1 MNCLGLKIRECRET
15 HKIKWVHRLKN
26 SQKVDFIGLQ
36 ETWVAYSNMID
47 VAGSWGNLDYNM
59 KFGNPVGRSVG
70 IVSIWDPLMFVKS
83 ITFSSRYFSRHIRL
97 MARLS

>member
-36 ETWVAYSNMID
+36 ETWVADCNNID
-47 VAGSWGNLDYNM
+47 FDGVWVVQTM
-59 KFGNPVGRSVG
+59 K
-70 IVSIWDPLMFVKS
+70 
-83 ITFSSRYFSRHIRL
+83 
-97 MARLS
+97 LSL